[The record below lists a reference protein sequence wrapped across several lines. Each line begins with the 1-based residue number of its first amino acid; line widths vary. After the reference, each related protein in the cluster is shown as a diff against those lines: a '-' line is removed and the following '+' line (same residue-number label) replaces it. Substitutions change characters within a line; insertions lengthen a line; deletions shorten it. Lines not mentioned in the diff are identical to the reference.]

1 MYTQPFFPEFT
12 KTEKLDIINALAE
25 SSNVT
30 KNLKDFE
37 IANLI
42 SNIKSD
48 LDRLEKLVSM
58 PELKQT
64 NPDAIQWDKCL
75 RENTKSFILTLVSKF
90 GYNQKI
96 SRKDKFI
103 KEQLWQHRLT
113 DFAQILNTLQER
125 KFCKIE
131 SYVGD
136 SNRIEYFSFIKP

>member
-1 MYTQPFFPEFT
+1 MKQLIIL
-12 KTEKLDIINALAE
+12 EKIAIIEKAIEELKRYISQIEIQE
-25 SSNVT
+25 SSPNV
-30 KNLKDFE
+30 
-37 IANLI
+37 
-42 SNIKSD
+42 
-48 LDRLEKLVSM
+48 
-58 PELKQT
+58 
-64 NPDAIQWDKCL
+64 IQWDYCL
-75 RENTKSFILTLVSKF
+75 RDHTRSFILTLVSKF

>member
-1 MYTQPFFPEFT
+1 MNQ
-12 KTEKLDIINALAE
+12 LII
-25 SSNVT
+25 
-30 KNLKDFE
+30 
-37 IANLI
+37 
-42 SNIKSD
+42 
-48 LDRLEKLVSM
+48 LEKIAIIERSIEEIKASFLEVEFERTS
-58 PELKQT
+58 P
-64 NPDAIQWDKCL
+64 NVIQWDYCL
-75 RENTKSFILTLVSKF
+75 RDHTKSFILTLVSKF